1 MTEELNNF
9 CTDLKEVFM
18 QQDFARMEEMLAEK
32 TDAEVRELA
41 VYEHD
46 ILAKYYEQ
54 EKYQMLL
61 AHLNF
66 VAFASYLFEYA
77 GKCGVF
83 APAEFKQGFQIFL
96 DIYELAKNAANKP

>member
-9 CTDLKEVFM
+9 CTDLKELFM
-18 QQDFARMEEMLAEK
+18 QQDFVQMEALLAQK
-32 TDAEVRELA
+32 TEEEIRELA
-41 VYEHD
+41 VHEHD

-54 EKYQMLL
+54 EKYEMLL

-77 GKCGVF
+77 GKRGVF
-83 APAEFKQGFQIFL
+83 TPAQFKQGFQIFL
-96 DIYELAKNAANKP
+96 DIYELAQSAKEQ